1 MNKLKKYRLLLILGL
16 VLILFLSWSYFR
28 SNPQNK
34 GGTIKNNGKVK
45 IGFSLDSLVV
55 ERWQYDRDIFLAK
68 AKELGADIIV
78 QNATGNS
85 DEQIN
90 QIKFLIDQKVDV
102 LVIVPNDSEALA
114 SVVGMAR
121 KKGIKVIS
129 YDRLIKNANTDLYVC
144 FDNENVGELM
154 GRAITKKV
162 PKGNYVIV
170 NGNDRDNNAVL
181 FNQGYKKMLKPYVD
195 RGDIKILKEVWARG
209 WNEEIAYQCVEGVL
223 SKGQRI
229 DAIIAGN
236 DLLAEAAIRI
246 LSEHRIA
253 GKVTVVG
260 GDASLVGCQRI
271 AEGMQ
276 LMTVYKPIKTLAQA
290 AAEAAVKMGK
300 GQKVVTNKTMNDGKY
315 DIPIIMEPSI
325 AVDKSNLIDIIVKNN
340 FHRLE
345 DIYRNIPKEKWPIV
359 KQ

>member
-1 MNKLKKYRLLLILGL
+1 MNKVNRPKLLIILFMIL
-16 VLILFLSWSYFR
+16 IVLIAAFFVFQIFNKKAV
-28 SNPQNK
+28 SNKIK
-34 GGTIKNNGKVK
+34 GRVK

-78 QNATGNS
+78 QNASGSS

-102 LVIVPNDSEALA
+102 LVIVPNDSDALT
-114 SVVGMAR
+114 SVVGLAR
-121 KKGIKVIS
+121 KKGIKVIC
-129 YDRLIKNANTDLYVC
+129 YDRLIKNAETDLYVC

-154 GRAITKKV
+154 GKAITKKV
-162 PKGNYVIV
+162 PRGNYVII

-181 FNQGYKKMLKPYVD
+181 FNKGYKKMLKPYID
-195 RGDIKILKEVWARG
+195 KGQIKIVKEVWARG
-209 WNEEIAYQCVEGVL
+209 WNEEIAYQCVESVL
-223 SKGQRI
+223 SSGQRI
-229 DAIIAGN
+229 DAIIGGN
-236 DLLAEAAIRI
+236 DRLAEAAIQI
-246 LSEHRIA
+246 LSEHRLA

-276 LMTVYKPIKTLAQA
+276 LMTVYKPIKTLAQNA
-290 AAEAAVKMGK
+290 AIAAVKMGK
-300 GQKVVTNKTMNDGKY
+300 GEKVKTKLTMNDGKY

-325 AVDKSNLIDIIVKNN
+325 AVDNSNMVDIIVKNN

-345 DIYRNIPKEKWPIV
+345 DIYRNIPKVKWPNV